1 MTFFFRR
8 HKLPSSLSI
17 FPNRAPAQP
26 PASSNRP
33 DLSCRFATAGG
44 VEADNSVIYPQ
55 PGPVHVLDMGVHPPL
70 FVVAPLPGHPQYPGS
85 EEADAKWRLLGASTP
100 AKITS
105 QLCLLPASG
114 LEEPMPVAL
123 HADDSSLFYV
133 DAPAAAA
140 HGGGSDDFDFSSRD
154 LLCFEESVWFTTGLG
169 SNCKQ
174 RAGVT
179 PPHTCYS
186 ITRLPPQFPLKF
198 HSSAAPLQLRS
209 RVLYKAVVELS
220 LSIERAVGEGQG
232 EGGALQ
238 VDLVSPV
245 FFTAF
250 RQRINFAYLVQ
261 SEVAFETAHLE
272 TAHSVALVSQ
282 WRDNAT
288 RSNSFHLPNRCL
300 QPTTTALPRAYCYC

>member
-1 MTFFFRR
+1 MSADD
-8 HKLPSSLSI
+8 LDAS
-17 FPNRAPAQP
+17 PA
-26 PASSNRP
+26 
-33 DLSCRFATAGG
+33 
-44 VEADNSVIYPQ
+44 
-55 PGPVHVLDMGVHPPL
+55 HVLSMNAHPPL
-70 FVVAPLPGHPQYPGS
+70 FVQAPLPGHAHYPGR
-85 EEADAKWRLLGASTP
+85 EMVEAKWNFLESSVSVRL
-100 AKITS
+100 TS
-105 QLCLLPASG
+105 RLCLLPVTQHH
-114 LEEPMPVAL
+114 EPMPVTL

-133 DAPAAAA
+133 DERVAADQ
-140 HGGGSDDFDFSSRD
+140 GGDSGGAFDFLSPQ
-154 LLCFEESVWFTTGLG
+154 LLCFDDTVYQMTLRGLRG
-169 SNCKQ
+169 NCRQ
-174 RAGVT
+174 RAGAT
-179 PPHTCYS
+179 PPHTCFS
-186 ITRLPPQFPLKF
+186 IIRLPPQFPLKF

-300 QPTTTALPRAYCYC
+300 QPTTTALPRAYCYS